1 LALKFLVNS
10 LIAES
15 DKISLEKIMRKNFF
29 RRAGVAALALL
40 GIMQLVPY
48 GGDHTNPPLRVEP
61 PWDNAQTRELARRA
75 CFDCHSNE
83 TRWPWYSNIAPV
95 SWLVQ
100 RDVENG
106 RAHLNFSEWNR
117 PQRHAKDAAAEVR
130 KGEMPLWFYVPLHA
144 EARLTANE
152 KEMLI
157 RGLEATAGAAASDH
171 ENDKHGEGT
180 QGDY

>member
-1 LALKFLVNS
+1 
-10 LIAES
+10 
-15 DKISLEKIMRKNFF
+15 MRKIFF

-48 GGDHTNPPLRVEP
+48 GGDHTNPPARVEP
-61 PWDNAQTRELARRA
+61 QWDSAPIRELTKRA

-100 RDVENG
+100 NDVNEG

-117 PQRHAKDAAAEVR
+117 PQKHAKDATEEVR
-130 KGEMPLWFYVPLHA
+130 QGGMPLWYYVPLHA
-144 EARLTANE
+144 EARLTASE

-157 RGLEATAGAAASDH
+157 RGLEATASASERHSDD
-171 ENDKHGEGT
+171 DKRGEGT
-180 QGDY
+180 Q

>member
-1 LALKFLVNS
+1 MSKV
-10 LIAES
+10 
-15 DKISLEKIMRKNFF
+15 FF

-48 GGDHTNPPLRVEP
+48 GGDHTNPPVRVEP
-61 PWDNAQTRELARRA
+61 QWDSAPTRELTKRA

-100 RDVENG
+100 NDVKEG

-117 PQRHAKDAAAEVR
+117 PQKHAKDAMKEVR
-130 KGEMPLWFYVPLHA
+130 EGGMPLWYYVPLHP
-144 EARLTANE
+144 ESRLTASE

-157 RGLEATAGAAASDH
+157 RGLEATASASERDDDD
-171 ENDKHGEGT
+171 DKHGEGT
-180 QGDY
+180 Q

>member
-1 LALKFLVNS
+1 
-10 LIAES
+10 
-15 DKISLEKIMRKNFF
+15 MRKTFF
-29 RRAGVAALALL
+29 RRAGVTALALL
-40 GIMQLVPY
+40 GIMQLLPY

-61 PWDNAQTRELARRA
+61 QWDNAQTRELAKRA

-100 RDVENG
+100 RDVDKA

-117 PQRHAKDAAAEVR
+117 PQKHAKDATEEVR

-144 EARLTANE
+144 EARLTASE

-157 RGLEATAGAAASDH
+157 RGLETTVGASLR
-171 ENDKHGEGT
+171 ENTNNKHGKDDGT
-180 QGDY
+180 Q